1 MSQNTK
7 VNQPSFFDNMFYFGA
22 DLTRYLEDSW
32 ASEFRK
38 HILPMLIEA
47 QKDFAPLYSAKLNT
61 RPSTPIFLVLGYMVL
76 KSLFVLTDEDLILRV
91 RTDAA
96 VQQALGTL
104 GHSSQSINEL
114 TLTSFRTALTLY
126 EQETNIDLIKGLFE
140 KVSEELKKIYLGTS
154 LMLRV
159 DSIMIS
165 GGCRHLSRL
174 QLAHTVNRNALFT
187 LKKADADME
196 IPEGLEHYLN
206 EFDENQVTY
215 HSDKPQD
222 EKLFTAFQDAVQI
235 EQLFN

>member
-96 VQQALGTL
+96 VQ
-104 GHSSQSINEL
+104 
-114 TLTSFRTALTLY
+114 
-126 EQETNIDLIKGLFE
+126 
-140 KVSEELKKIYLGTS
+140 
-154 LMLRV
+154 
-159 DSIMIS
+159 
-165 GGCRHLSRL
+165 
-174 QLAHTVNRNALFT
+174 
-187 LKKADADME
+187 
-196 IPEGLEHYLN
+196 
-206 EFDENQVTY
+206 
-215 HSDKPQD
+215 
-222 EKLFTAFQDAVQI
+222 
-235 EQLFN
+235 